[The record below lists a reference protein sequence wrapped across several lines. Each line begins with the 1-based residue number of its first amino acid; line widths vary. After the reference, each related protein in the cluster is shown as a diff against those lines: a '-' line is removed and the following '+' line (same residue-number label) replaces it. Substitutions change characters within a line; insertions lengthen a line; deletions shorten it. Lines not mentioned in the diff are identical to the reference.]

1 MAGDAKEKKKKKP
14 SEEKEGEEPPARK
27 KETAASGT
35 VEDKDKET
43 EGVDQAASKGALSRL
58 RQRRWPVFF
67 VLYVASCAWLVCM
80 YDACDV
86 KPSKLQ
92 DCGHSGIQYT
102 ECATIAC
109 FLKGGGKMLKKQV
122 EIDPKGESLGLDVAE
137 VDNSDRIRLGES
149 ITKELIVTSIAGAAA
164 EYNSQVESAEDRILV
179 GDSITKVGSSTKLQQ
194 MQKAL
199 LGTYKAGYKVTLSV
213 QRSNVPWYLKWLGS
227 KADFATSP
235 SYQKWSRSV
244 SYVGG
249 YGLLC
254 WLLSGYP
261 PASLPV
267 YYFSVSGLTSLM
279 LHRCCYNENVPD
291 GKPHCHKSR
300 PIDIEDAVAEAWS
313 RTQATL
319 AKQYKSFA
327 KDPQKYMKSLVPKLK
342 L

>member
-1 MAGDAKEKKKKKP
+1 
-14 SEEKEGEEPPARK
+14 
-27 KETAASGT
+27 
-35 VEDKDKET
+35 
-43 EGVDQAASKGALSRL
+43 
-58 RQRRWPVFF
+58 
-67 VLYVASCAWLVCM
+67 M

-109 FLKGGGKMLKKQV
+109 FVKGGGKMLKKQV
-122 EIDPKGESLGLDVAE
+122 KLEPKGESLGLSVAE
-137 VDNSDRIRLGES
+137 VEDSDHL
-149 ITKELIVTSIAGAAA
+149 TVTSVAGAAA
-164 EYNSQVESAEDRILV
+164 DYNSQVESAEDRILV
-179 GDSITKVGSSTKLQQ
+179 GDSITKVGSSTKSKQ
-194 MQKAL
+194 MKKNL
-199 LGTYKAGYKVTLSV
+199 LGTLSDGAAITLSV
-213 QRSNVPWYLKWLGS
+213 QRSKVPWYLKWLGS

-235 SYQKWSRSV
+235 GYEKWSRSV
-244 SYVGG
+244 SFVGG

-267 YYFSVSGLTSLM
+267 YYFSVSGFTALM

-300 PIDIEDAVAEAWS
+300 PIDIEDAVAEAWAGT
-313 RTQATL
+313 RGAL
-319 AKQYKSFA
+319 AGAYKSFA
-327 KDPQKYMKSLVPKLK
+327 KDPQKYLKSFIPKLPK